1 MPTRSKRSSPPPPAE
16 SVSTGGEI
24 SPGVRE
30 LDHTAD
36 VGIVIE
42 ARSLEELLRR
52 AATGMWRLVFAAETE
67 GAGVAAESPAPPDDG
82 RGGGGSV
89 PGAGDGSAPAA
100 DTSGGPTRELRIEA
114 EGPDTLL
121 LRWLQ
126 ELLYIYEVEGLVPR
140 EVEFSSVEHTSLLA
154 VVTWK
159 PAERTPVLD
168 IKGVTY
174 HGLEARPTE
183 DGWRG
188 QVIFDI

>member
-16 SVSTGGEI
+16 SVSAGGEI

-52 AATGMWRLVFAAETE
+52 AATGMWQLVLAAETE
-67 GAGVAAESPAPPDDG
+67 GAGLAADSSAPPDAG
-82 RGGGGSV
+82 R
-89 PGAGDGSAPAA
+89 PGDGSAPAA
-100 DTSGGPTRELRIEA
+100 DTSDGPSRELRIEA

-140 EVEFSSVEHTSLLA
+140 EVAFSSVEHTSLVA

-159 PAERTPVLD
+159 PVERTPVLD

-174 HGLEARPTE
+174 HGLEARPTQ

-188 QVIFDI
+188 RVIFDI